1 MALQPLLRAS
11 AWLVLAVSQLYLL
24 YRLEQTSSPAPVD
37 SRAAA
42 ATSLLPNAPASN
54 GDSVLILRRIE
65 QRLSQLEHRLDR
77 SGASVPSTP
86 AGDNNT
92 REPSARERVA
102 ADQRL
107 LSMLPSGLL
116 SQHDV
121 ARFHADI
128 QALPP
133 DERFAMATALARAIN
148 EGRVQP
154 GPGGL

>member
-24 YRLEQTSSPAPVD
+24 YRLEQTSNLLPVD

-42 ATSLLPNAPASN
+42 VTSVLSNAPASN

-65 QRLSQLEHRLDR
+65 QRLSQLEQRLDGN
-77 SGASVPSTP
+77 GASAPSTP
-86 AGDNNT
+86 AGDDNT
-92 REPSARERVA
+92 REPSARERAA

-107 LSMLPSGLL
+107 LSMLPSGPL